1 MAGQLH
7 VAFVRSTEAHARI
20 VSIDASAALERE
32 DVEAVFT
39 GEDIT
44 DMAAPC
50 VFFWKPPGVDVRVPD
65 HWPLARDKVGYVG
78 QCVAAVIGRDK
89 YSVVDAA
96 EHVVVEYDPLPV
108 VVDPEAALEDASPT
122 VHDDYDTN
130 ACSSGASAAATSTRA
145 SRTPTSSSSGGSST
159 TARPAP
165 RSSRSGCSPPGRPIA
180 HAVLLDADPAHRARR
195 AVDPARHQR
204 GPHPRGRAGGGR
216 RLRVEAAGLRRG
228 GLRLLRLAQAEPA
241 RQVGG
246 HALRGHVD
254 DAPRARQHHLRASSA
269 PSATGR

>member
-1 MAGQLH
+1 MSIIDETRSGGNGYVGQALKRKEDPRLITGRATYVDDMVMAGQLY

-20 VSIDASAALERE
+20 VSIDTSAALERD

-65 HWPLARDKVGYVG
+65 HWPLARGKVGYVG

-96 EHVVVEYDPLPV
+96 EQVFVEYDPLPV
-108 VVDPEAALEDASPT
+108 VVDPEAALEAASAT

-130 ACSSGASAAATSTRA
+130 SVFEWS
-145 SRTPTSSSSGGSST
+145 
-159 TARPAP
+159 
-165 RSSRSGCSPPGRPIA
+165 I
-180 HAVLLDADPAHRARR
+180 
-195 AVDPARHQR
+195 
-204 GPHPRGRAGGGR
+204 GGGD
-216 RLRVEAAGLRRG
+216 VDAGLADAEVVVERRIVNH
-228 GLRLLRLAQAEPA
+228 RT
-241 RQVGG
+241 
-246 HALRGHVD
+246 
-254 DAPRARQHHLRASSA
+254 APPCR
-269 PSATGR
+269 

>member
-39 GEDIT
+39 GADMT

-96 EHVVVEYDPLPV
+96 EEVLVEYDPLPV
-108 VVDPEAALEDASPT
+108 VVDPEAALEGASPT
-122 VHDDYDTN
+122 VHDEYDTN
-130 ACSSGASAAATSTRA
+130 SVFEWSIGGGDVDAGLADADVVVERRIVNHRTAGAAIE
-145 SRTPTSSSSGGSST
+145 
-159 TARPAP
+159 P
-165 RSSRSGCSPPGRPIA
+165 RGCSPPGRPIA
-180 HAVLLDADPAHRARR
+180 SRCTPRRRSRTSRAWCCRSSSASARTASAWSRRRWAAASARSCRSTARR
-195 AVDPARHQR
+195 SSPAT
-204 GPHPRGRAGGGR
+204 
-216 RLRVEAAGLRRG
+216 
-228 GLRLLRLAQAEPA
+228 
-241 RQVGG
+241 
-246 HALRGHVD
+246 
-254 DAPRARQHHLRASSA
+254 PRAS
-269 PSATGR
+269 